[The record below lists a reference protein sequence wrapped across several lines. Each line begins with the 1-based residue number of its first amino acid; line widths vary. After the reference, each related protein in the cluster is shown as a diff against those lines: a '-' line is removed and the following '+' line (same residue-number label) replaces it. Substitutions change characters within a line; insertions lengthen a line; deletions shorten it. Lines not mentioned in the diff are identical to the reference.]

1 MNLKIFLQKF
11 FPYCYRQRDYQKA
24 LIWLK
29 QIRSKILSQTPIDAY
44 LSDFGTD
51 KQIKQKF
58 SDEWLRLILDINTYT
73 EFDETFSQSAAEDFF
88 FKGNFSDQDS
98 INNLSV
104 QKLIKKA
111 LFLVKGSRDP
121 AHGYS
126 HTLRTV
132 RWGKLLCEELK
143 KNDPALDWGIVAA
156 AIAWHDIYRINHL
169 GFLYNK
175 DTKFRKILRR
185 FFLIQDIIIY
195 SIHKQDSIGSCLMFL
210 KQSKNA
216 LPNDLRLKIGIAI
229 LGEHR
234 LEFLE
239 EKVYPGI
246 KTYKNIIL
254 CADSLDNV
262 SIGRWEESH
271 RNVIA
276 RGLTDQ
282 AFLNRLIVLNIMFNI
297 PKIKTKLNIKLAS
310 EIFDLIGEALLHHT
324 IIFYPDDGNFW
335 RESAKKNK
343 KII

>member
-11 FPYCYRQRDYQKA
+11 FPYCYRQREYQKA
-24 LIWLK
+24 LLWLNR
-29 QIRSKILSQTPIDAY
+29 IRAKILSHAPIDAY
-44 LSDFGTD
+44 LSDFGIDT
-51 KQIKQKF
+51 QIKQIF
-58 SDEWLRLILDINTYT
+58 SDEHLRIILDINTYT
-73 EFDETFSQSAAEDFF
+73 EFDKIFNQSTSEDFF
-88 FKGNFSDQDS
+88 FKGDFSNQDS
-98 INNLSV
+98 INNPSV

-111 LFLVKGSRDP
+111 LTLIKESRDP

-132 RWGKLLCEELK
+132 RWGKLLYEELK
-143 KNDPALDWGIVAA
+143 KNDPALDWGITAA

-175 DTKFRKILRR
+175 NTKLRKILRR
-185 FFLIQDIIIY
+185 LFLIQDIIIY
-195 SIHKQDSIGSCLMFL
+195 SIHKQDSIGSCLIFL
-210 KQSKNA
+210 KQSKNI
-216 LPNDLRLKIGIAI
+216 LPNDLRLKISIAI
-229 LGEHR
+229 LGEHK

-254 CADSLDNV
+254 CADSLDNI

-282 AFLNRLIVLNIMFNI
+282 AFLNRLTVLNILFNI
-297 PKIKTKLNIKLAS
+297 PKIKAKLNIKLAS
-310 EIFDLIGEALLHHT
+310 KIFDLIGKTLLHHT
-324 IIFYPDDGNFW
+324 IAFYPDDANFW
-335 RESAKKNK
+335 RENAKKPK
-343 KII
+343 K

>member
-11 FPYCYRQRDYQKA
+11 FPYCYRQRYYQKA
-24 LIWLK
+24 LLWLN
-29 QIRSKILSQTPIDAY
+29 QIRSKILSQTPINDY
-44 LSDFGTD
+44 LSDFGID
-51 KQIKQKF
+51 KQIKQTF
-58 SDEWLRLILDINTYT
+58 SEEQLRIILDINTYT
-73 EFDETFSQSAAEDFF
+73 EFDQTFSQTAPENFF
-88 FKGNFSDQDS
+88 FKGTFSDQDS
-98 INNLSV
+98 INNQSV

-126 HTLRTV
+126 HTLRAA
-132 RWGKLLCEELK
+132 RWGKLLYEELK
-143 KNDPALDWGIVAA
+143 KNDPALDWGVAAA

-175 DTKFRKILRR
+175 NTKFRKILRR
-185 FFLIQDIIIY
+185 FFLIQDISIY

-210 KQSKNA
+210 KQSKDA

-229 LGEHR
+229 LGEHK

-239 EKVYPGI
+239 EKIYPGI
-246 KTYKNIIL
+246 KTYKNIVL

-297 PKIKTKLNIKLAS
+297 PKIKAKLNINTACEL
-310 EIFDLIGEALLHHT
+310 FDLIGASLFHHT
-324 IIFYPDDGNFW
+324 ATFYPDDGNFW
-335 RESAKKNK
+335 KENAKKKNK
-343 KII
+343 K